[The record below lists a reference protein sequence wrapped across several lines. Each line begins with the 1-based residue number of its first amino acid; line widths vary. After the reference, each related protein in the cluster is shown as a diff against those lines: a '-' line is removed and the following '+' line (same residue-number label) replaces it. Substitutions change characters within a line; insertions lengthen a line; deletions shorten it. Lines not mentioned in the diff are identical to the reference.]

1 MIGVPLAPRA
11 IGDVAARHG
20 GTLRNGVKGTVRRLV
35 PIRRA
40 GAGDLT
46 VLLNARYVE
55 DAHLAVARG
64 AMLLVDEALA
74 AREDVAS
81 LPGWFHAH
89 AAWAMAELLDS
100 GDAAPDAPVVGSD
113 CRIGPGVHLLPR
125 VRIGERVT
133 IAPGAV
139 IGAAGFGFVTAPDGQ
154 TREIPQL
161 GGVVI
166 EDDVHIGALCT
177 IAAGTIGPTIIR
189 RGAKLDAQVHVGHNC
204 EIGEG
209 AIIAAQSGL
218 AGFGG
223 DRRRGVLVGDRSA
236 SRRSPRPSGTASAI
250 AAKSGVIGDVAAGF
264 DGRRLPRGRAPPV
277 APRARRALSPRRGNA
292 RTLRPSPAAAPKI
305 PPFDSRRPW
314 HDVAAPGARRGAPA
328 PELIRRAPCADPA
341 RRGLSRRRVVRARSL
356 LAGVDRGGAREPGR
370 RAPNRIDPAPGTSR
384 DRGAAWRPRFTRAR
398 SSIAA
403 RSSPPTSRSARS
415 AASPP
420 APGSA
425 PGRASSATSSW
436 PGTRRSAR
444 STCSTRSRSS
454 AVTPRSARARGA
466 PGRAAGSRS
475 AITTCSVRA

>member
-20 GTLRNGVKGTVRRLV
+20 GALRNGVKGTVRRLV

-55 DAHLAVARG
+55 DAELAVARG

-74 AREDVAS
+74 VREDVAS

-89 AAWAMAELLDS
+89 ATWAMAELLDS
-100 GDAAPDAPVVGSD
+100 GDAAPDAPVIGSD

-125 VRIGERVT
+125 VVVGERVT

-139 IGAAGFGFVTAPDGQ
+139 IGAAGFGFVTGPDGQ

-209 AIIAAQSGL
+209 TIIAAQSGL
-218 AGFGG
+218 AGSVVIG
-223 DRRRGVLVGDRSA
+223 RGVLVGGQVGIADHLTVGDGAR
-236 SRRSPRPSGTASAI
+236 I
-250 AAKSGVIGDVAAGF
+250 AAKSGVIGDVAAGATVA
-264 DGRRLPRGRAPPV
+264 GYPAVPRHRWL
-277 APRARRALSPRRGNA
+277 RALAELYRLVGSDGTP
-292 RTLRPSPAAAPKI
+292 PPPAAQRSAVTS
-305 PPFDSRRPW
+305 PPFDPARTGTSTP
-314 HDVAAPGARRGAPA
+314 PGAVGTTSARGATGTTSPPGAAGATSAAGAARGAPA
-328 PELIRRAPCADPA
+328 SERPRRAPPIP
-341 RRGLSRRRVVRARSL
+341 RGE
-356 LAGVDRGGAREPGR
+356 D
-370 RAPNRIDPAPGTSR
+370 
-384 DRGAAWRPRFTRAR
+384 
-398 SSIAA
+398 
-403 RSSPPTSRSARS
+403 
-415 AASPP
+415 
-420 APGSA
+420 
-425 PGRASSATSSW
+425 
-436 PGTRRSAR
+436 
-444 STCSTRSRSS
+444 
-454 AVTPRSARARGA
+454 
-466 PGRAAGSRS
+466 
-475 AITTCSVRA
+475 